1 MGFGVEAYEL
11 YNYLQWVL
19 GIMIYIFLPA
29 VFLFKTGKRKE
40 EQGQAFQTQPIF
52 EDRTIED
59 APWSAPTGRKGAD
72 RKVRF

>member
-29 VFLFKTGKRKE
+29 VLLFKTGKRKE
-40 EQGQAFQTQPIF
+40 KQGQAFQTQPIF
-52 EDRTIED
+52 EDRTIAE